1 VIAADD
7 NGIAR
12 FYCPTGAPG
21 CTMMTD
27 YTAYSSV
34 TALSSLVLG
43 IPQGIIYTPAP
54 DGGGVKGLVTLLFE
68 NGPVVT
74 FDPGHLGG
82 SSPHG
87 YIGMDT
93 IDSGT
98 SCDQG
103 TCFYTGTNSACA
115 VTLYDGD
122 HNVIGGRIYDVVNQD
137 WVVNAAPSEKEQYQG
152 RLYALTI
159 ATSGIAQNWDYD
171 FVTNGIVGPSAAS
184 PMCSPNGNVFTDYGS
199 ALQDGDPCVLADVPV
214 GTSCGAGVLGLI
226 DCAIQSC
233 IGSTTYQVVPG
244 YPLAIGG
251 LPTDS
256 ALHVTGV
263 PGAGQYFTANFSYDP
278 TNGCFWVRPFAVET
292 MSCLSS
298 TGAPAPLVV
307 AAINVAQVATV
318 GGTVNTN
325 WDTIYPTSNV
335 PIATSPTNA
344 NDSLAI
350 IGGASVTAGVYYAVL
365 AVDTGQ
371 CSSAPCCTDWV
382 VYSALSCPSV
392 GAWSTSPALSW
403 YFDLTANSGGLADG
417 QFAIVNDVEGS
428 PCLVAFT
435 DNSAGTWLLT
445 NTSAIP
451 EPQGGCAL

>member
-98 SCDQG
+98 SCDLG

-122 HNVIGGRIYDVVNQD
+122 HNVSGGRIYAVVNQD
-137 WVVNAAPSEKEQYQG
+137 LAEDSPPSEREQYQG

-159 ATSGIAQNWDYD
+159 KITGITQNWYYD
-171 FVTNGIVGPSAAS
+171 FVTNGGIVGPSAAS

-199 ALQDGDPCVLADVPV
+199 TLQDGDLCNILHKPA
-214 GTSCGAGVLGLI
+214 GTSCGAGVLGLV
-226 DCAIQSC
+226 DCASPFSC
-233 IGSTTYQVVPG
+233 IGSTTYQVVSG
-244 YPLAIGG
+244 YPLAIGS

-256 ALHVTGV
+256 ALHATGV
-263 PGAGQYFTANFSYDP
+263 PNAGQYFTANFSYDP
-278 TNGCFWVRPFAVET
+278 TNSCFWVRPFAIET

-298 TGAPAPLVV
+298 TSASVV
-307 AAINVAQVATV
+307 AAINVAQVATL

-325 WDTIYPTSNV
+325 WDTVYPVSNV
-335 PIATSPTNA
+335 PIATSPTDA

-350 IGGASVTAGVYYAVL
+350 IGAASVTATAYYAVL

-382 VYSALSCPSV
+382 TYGALSCPSV
-392 GAWSTSPALSW
+392 WSVTPELSW
-403 YFDLTANSGGLADG
+403 YFDLTANAGGLADG
-417 QFAIVNDVEGS
+417 QFVIVNDVEGS

-435 DNSAGTWLLT
+435 DNLQGTWLLT